1 MILKRLL
8 KNSSNPK
15 SNTHNVKRKK
25 KQNLWKP
32 KIVCME
38 TKNEKQKQSFL
49 ISEASPDIVA
59 TFGRLRKVAETRQN
73 QWVKNE
79 IINGLRLL
87 WFAFGE
93 LHQQLDMLYTKVCR
107 LEKEN
112 QRHREVIK
120 SICRDTGAD
129 ANLHREHLR
138 INAMIKSQLAGLRE
152 RGMI

>member
-1 MILKRLL
+1 
-8 KNSSNPK
+8 
-15 SNTHNVKRKK
+15 
-25 KQNLWKP
+25 
-32 KIVCME
+32 ME

-79 IINGLRLL
+79 IITGLKLL

-93 LHQQLDMLYTKVCR
+93 LHQQNNMLYTEVRR
-107 LEKEN
+107 LKIAD

-120 SICRDTGAD
+120 SICKDTGANAD
-129 ANLHREHLR
+129 IHRDYLR
-138 INAMIKSQLAGLRE
+138 MRAMIKRELPEIKANIERDIMRVEAIQRE